1 MTDKTLPAAKQKGI
15 AELYVLD
22 DRFTAY
28 YDRKVPGC
36 AQFLRDAVATW
47 AQ

>member
-1 MTDKTLPAAKQKGI
+1 MTDKALTTAKQKGI

-22 DRFTAY
+22 DRFKAY
-28 YDRKVPGC
+28 YDRYVPGC
-36 AQFLRDAVATW
+36 AQFLRDAVAQW